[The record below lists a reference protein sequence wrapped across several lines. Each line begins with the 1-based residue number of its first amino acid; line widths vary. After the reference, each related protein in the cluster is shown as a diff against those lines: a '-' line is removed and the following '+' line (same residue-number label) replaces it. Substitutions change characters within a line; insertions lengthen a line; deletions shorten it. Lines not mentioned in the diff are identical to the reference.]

1 MFKAA
6 TAEQKPVLSKYFT
19 VKRTGIMGKV
29 TSFED
34 ACKILGESPKN
45 KTPYEKLC
53 IIIKAL
59 NDGWW
64 PNFNDGNEYKYWNY
78 FYMIKGAFTYNT
90 SHCDNTHMYVPSA
103 LYFKTRELAEYAA
116 EIALD
121 EYKEFYLA
129 KP

>member
-64 PNFNDGNEYKYWNY
+64 PNFNDGNEY
-78 FYMIKGAFTYNT
+78 
-90 SHCDNTHMYVPSA
+90 NTHMYVPSA